1 MKFRALLF
9 PAMFSC
15 VSLTAFADE
24 VEVNLSND
32 TAYLQY
38 ASPMEYNGYG
48 RTDLEVGVLYS
59 ESDDLLGAIGIAMLG
74 EVGSEVP
81 GLSVGLT
88 VKAYAVNVDA
98 VNATLG
104 AITLGGKVRYSP
116 PAANRFAVVGYLNY
130 APAITTFGDSENLR
144 EMGARAEYEVL
155 PGAAI
160 YIGYREITTELENG
174 GPEVKLDDQGHVGLR
189 ISF

>member
-1 MKFRALLF
+1 MKFRILLVPALLGC
-9 PAMFSC
+9 A
-15 VSLTAFADE
+15 SLAASADE

-48 RTDLEVGVLYS
+48 RTDLEVGALYT
-59 ESDDLLGAIGIAMLG
+59 ETDDLLGSIGIAMLG
-74 EVGSEVP
+74 EVGSDVP
-81 GLSVGLT
+81 GLSFGLAI
-88 VKAYAVNVDA
+88 KAYAVKLDVAD
-98 VNATLG
+98 ATLG
-104 AITLGGKVRYSP
+104 AITLGGKARYSP
-116 PAANRFAVVGYLNY
+116 PSADRFAVLGYVNY
-130 APAITTFGDSENLR
+130 APTITTFGDSENLM
-144 EMGARAEYEVL
+144 EVGARAEYEVL

-160 YIGYREITTELENG
+160 YIGYREITTDLENG

>member
-1 MKFRALLF
+1 MKFRTLLVPVLF
-9 PAMFSC
+9 GCA
-15 VSLTAFADE
+15 SLTAVADE

-38 ASPMEYNGYG
+38 ASPLEYNGYG
-48 RTDLEVGVLYS
+48 RTDLEIGALYT
-59 ESDDLLGAIGIAMLG
+59 EADDLLGSIGIAMLG
-74 EVGSEVP
+74 EAGSEAP
-81 GLSVGLT
+81 GLSFGLT
-88 VKAYAVNVDA
+88 IKAYAMNLDA
-98 VNATLG
+98 ADATLG

-116 PAANRFAVVGYLNY
+116 PSVSRLAVLGYLNY

-144 EMGARAEYEVL
+144 EVGVRAEYEVL

-160 YIGYREITTELENG
+160 YIGYREIATELEESG
-174 GPEVKLDDQGHVGLR
+174 AEIKLDDQGHVGLR